1 MRKRAFTLIELL
13 VVISIIALLIGILL
27 PALNAARQ
35 TARKMQNS
43 TQLRGIHQ
51 QLVVF
56 AQSNKGWYP
65 GLTPTGVLDG
75 SGSTGL
81 RNGAFG
87 RMKREDF
94 YTAEYLVSPAE
105 VDPSINGISPV
116 VPPAGGTATGSYALL
131 RYNTTGTTLN
141 SPSTLGQLEWRES
154 LRTTAIVLSD
164 REIATGTT
172 NPRSIWTSVNGQWQ
186 GSVLFNDNHVQF
198 ELTDKGYDGQ
208 YGANRGAQGTGSI
221 NNLFD
226 LSGGNG
232 EMTSST

>member
-56 AQSNKGWYP
+56 AQSNKNWFP

-75 SGSTGL
+75 AASLGL
-81 RNGAFG
+81 RHGSLG

-94 YTAEYLVSPAE
+94 YTEEYLVSPAE
-105 VDPSINGISPV
+105 VDPGINGTSPI
-116 VPPAGGTATGSYALL
+116 VPVSTATGSYAVL
-131 RYNTTGTTLN
+131 RYSDQSVVLT

-154 LRTTAIVLSD
+154 LRTTAVILSD
-164 REIATGTT
+164 REIATSMN

-208 YGANRGAQGTGSI
+208 YGQNRGTFGTGSI

-226 LSGGNG
+226 MTGGNG
-232 EMTSST
+232 EMTSSI